1 MTAGSL
7 LYATGASAKRDPS
20 AGSPERRR
28 LAAPGRRCYRAG
40 PGAIGA
46 GRRRAGVRRARFIM
60 YTKTLYAGWADMD
73 FNSHMKNTAYL
84 DKAADVRQ
92 MFLAENGFPIEEF
105 LRLRIGPVV
114 MKDEVEYFKEVGLQQ
129 TITVTYVLAGHS
141 LDGSRF
147 LLRHEIFRPDGKLSA
162 RVTSAGGWMDLAARK
177 LIAPPASLLSAM
189 NALERTSDFVELP
202 SSIKQRV

>member
-1 MTAGSL
+1 
-7 LYATGASAKRDPS
+7 
-20 AGSPERRR
+20 
-28 LAAPGRRCYRAG
+28 
-40 PGAIGA
+40 
-46 GRRRAGVRRARFIM
+46 V

-92 MFLAENGFPIEEF
+92 MFLIENGFPIEEL

-114 MKDEVEYFKEVGLQQ
+114 KKDEVEYFSEVHLQQ
-129 TITVTYVLAGHS
+129 KIEVTYAIAGHA

-162 RVTSAGGWMDLAARK
+162 RVTSLGGWLHLDERK
-177 LIAPPASLLSAM
+177 IVAPPPTLLSTM
-189 NALERTSDFVELP
+189 NSIEKTSDFVVLP
-202 SSIKQRV
+202 SSIKAHA